1 MGSLAG
7 DQLYFFIGRLRGRAF
22 LTKRPTWQQRI
33 DKVYHLLE
41 RYHTPIILG
50 FRFMYGLRTVIPFAI
65 GMSQIKTGNFIILN
79 VVGALVWAI
88 VVGTLGYMFGAALE
102 VIITD
107 IEHYE
112 LEVITG
118 ICIIGILMWTLHF
131 YRRKRLNGKKR

>member
-1 MGSLAG
+1 
-7 DQLYFFIGRLRGRAF
+7 
-22 LTKRPTWQQRI
+22 
-33 DKVYHLLE
+33 
-41 RYHTPIILG
+41 
-50 FRFMYGLRTVIPFAI
+50 MYGLRTVIPFAI